1 MTDSRTGADGTAER
15 LVQAAAR
22 RGRPRDATVD
32 QAIQKAGWAVL
43 AEAGY
48 AGLTFEAVA
57 ERAGCSRPAL
67 YRRFAGRRELVLAL
81 IETAM
86 AEVEPYLAGVNDPR
100 RELIEHVRGLVRY
113 LSLPAGAATMALA
126 QARRSDGALAEAL
139 DALFARERRY
149 YEDALDAA
157 APGGLP
163 RPAAHLLI
171 DALLG
176 AVMFRVALRNGS
188 LSDEEIEALVDQMID
203 AARNETG
210 VR

>member
-1 MTDSRTGADGTAER
+1 MTDSQTGADGTAER

-22 RGRPRDATVD
+22 RGRPRDGAVD
-32 QAIQKAGWAVL
+32 QAILKAGWDVL

-81 IETAM
+81 IETSM
-86 AEVEPYLAGVNDPR
+86 AEVEPYLAGINDPR
-100 RELIEHVRGLVRY
+100 RELVEHLRGFVRY
-113 LSLPAGAATMALA
+113 LSLPAGAATLALA
-126 QARRSDGALAEAL
+126 QARRSDSGLAEAL

-163 RPAAHLLI
+163 KASAHLLI

-176 AVMFRVALRNGS
+176 AVMFRVALRNGRF
-188 LSDEEIEALVDQMID
+188 SDQEIEALVDQTID
-203 AARNETG
+203 AARSEAG
-210 VR
+210 LR